1 MTRRLPPGT
10 ASIPT
15 TDGIRVRS
23 IQVSPRSLPIRAA
36 RPIRPSTQSQRA
48 RPPLCWPTSFRTAP
62 HSLLNRPRQPDAHF
76 CSPASRIRAMSR
88 QDLNFPRTP
97 KSNYNAAF
105 WEFAVGGRRTFQYWD
120 QTLARLLFEYRMDSD
135 APRAARAYAI
145 VWTTFHDAGVAC
157 WDAKYSYWMIRA
169 FQADPDIKTVF
180 PTPNHPSYPAAHGC
194 FSTASAA
201 VLGYLFPRDA
211 VQLAA
216 LAEEANQSRIA
227 AGIHYRSDTVAGRE
241 LGLAVAG
248 KAIARAG
255 RTDRTRRTCH
265 SSRLLSTRSD

>member
-36 RPIRPSTQSQRA
+36 RPIRPNTQSQRA

-97 KSNYNAAF
+97 KSNSDAAF
-105 WEFAVGGRRTFQYWD
+105 GEFAVGGRRTFQYWD
-120 QTLARLLFEYRMDSD
+120 QTLACLLSS
-135 APRAARAYAI
+135 I
-145 VWTTFHDAGVAC
+145 GWT
-157 WDAKYSYWMIRA
+157 
-169 FQADPDIKTVF
+169 
-180 PTPNHPSYPAAHGC
+180 
-194 FSTASAA
+194 
-201 VLGYLFPRDA
+201 
-211 VQLAA
+211 
-216 LAEEANQSRIA
+216 
-227 AGIHYRSDTVAGRE
+227 
-241 LGLAVAG
+241 
-248 KAIARAG
+248 
-255 RTDRTRRTCH
+255 RTRHEPLALTPYSGPRSTTLASRVGMQNTAMDDPCLLGRSGRQDGVSGTQPPELSGGAWLLLYGIGC
-265 SSRLLSTRSD
+265 SSRLPVPARHRSTRGTGRGGQPIAHCSRHPLSERHRCRTGTRTGGRGESNRTRKSDGSD